1 VELACNHV
9 DFPGWCVPDHPF
21 GGTQLQV
28 IKLYGVIG
36 SFGPADLMQLSVQ
49 NPIEVAIMGENEP
62 YVLSAVVPQR
72 AHLGSESQFRA
83 DNQPEKRGRPRGSRN
98 KMPRALKEM
107 LVEVAEEL
115 GRVDYKDWDKL
126 LCGEDDGHKGYLK
139 FLAIREPKVFAMLIC
154 RALPPAS
161 RASVRRGPMREE

>member
-1 VELACNHV
+1 
-9 DFPGWCVPDHPF
+9 
-21 GGTQLQV
+21 
-28 IKLYGVIG
+28 
-36 SFGPADLMQLSVQ
+36 MQLPVR
-49 NPIEVAIMGENEP
+49 NPIEVDIMGKNEP
-62 YVLSAVVPQR
+62 YVLSAVVPER
-72 AHLGSESQFRA
+72 ANGGSETQFRA
-83 DNQPEKRGRPRGSRN
+83 DNQPKKRGRPRGSRN

-161 RASVRRGPMREE
+161 RASVRRRPMREQ